1 MATKAMTTAKDLA
14 KKAFC
19 DAIELERKGWFK
31 NFRWT
36 PEERFE
42 SWWSEYYGREEH
54 KNGFYHKHSVFIDLK
69 RFIQAE

>member
-14 KKAFC
+14 RKAFV
-19 DAIELERKGWFK
+19 DAVKMNNTGWFK
-31 NFRWT
+31 KYT

-42 SWWSEYYGREEH
+42 SWWSEYYSREEH
-54 KNGFYHKHSVFIDLK
+54 KDGFYHKHSVFIDLK

>member
-14 KKAFC
+14 RKAYV
-19 DAIELERKGWFK
+19 DAVQKEREGWHK
-31 NFRWT
+31 NFS

-42 SWWSEYYGREEH
+42 SWWSEYYSREEH
-54 KNGFYHKHSVFIDLK
+54 KDGFYHKHSVFIDLK